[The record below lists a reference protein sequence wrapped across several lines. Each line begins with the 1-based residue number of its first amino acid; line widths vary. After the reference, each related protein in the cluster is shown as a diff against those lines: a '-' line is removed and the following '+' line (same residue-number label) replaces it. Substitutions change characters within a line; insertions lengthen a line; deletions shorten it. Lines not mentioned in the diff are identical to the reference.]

1 MSSSALAK
9 HPEILS
15 PLRTKAELK
24 LSALYLLPTSFS
36 ISGDG
41 RGFIFLGLGLVSS
54 SFLCGPGLLA
64 YPEVLRH
71 VFFNLEAPSVLVLEM
86 ESWNIARGSRISRC
100 QSAAATVPW
109 LASAD

>member
-1 MSSSALAK
+1 MMSSSALAK

-36 ISGDG
+36 
-41 RGFIFLGLGLVSS
+41 IFLGLGLVSS